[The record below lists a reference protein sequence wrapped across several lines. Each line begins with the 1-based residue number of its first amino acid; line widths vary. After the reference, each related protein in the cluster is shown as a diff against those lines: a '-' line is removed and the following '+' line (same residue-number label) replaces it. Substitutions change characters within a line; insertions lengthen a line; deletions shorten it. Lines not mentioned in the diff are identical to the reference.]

1 MQAYTCIICLRLAF
15 RMACDSEL
23 LAVMATRSCL
33 YPDRRL
39 LQGAVWT
46 CCREVVE
53 GQSPMGGALLC
64 VRVKEGHGAMM

>member
-1 MQAYTCIICLRLAF
+1 
-15 RMACDSEL
+15 MACDSEL

-39 LQGAVWT
+39 LQGAVWI
-46 CCREVVE
+46 CCTEVVE
-53 GQSPMGGALLC
+53 GQSPVGGALLC